1 MASTILLEHDYA
13 NMTETHARR
22 MLYLAKFMAK
32 LPKSKLNLSH
42 FCARYHKCGTT
53 ACVVGWA
60 GSLRPFQRLGLK
72 WDPLVH
78 DAEGYVVSGDNRVDF
93 VPKTDLDKIYAKF
106 YEQETGEKPYGSV
119 DAGGVFFGLTQDE
132 AHNLFANYGEYEQ
145 GSDDDITPKQIARVL
160 TAIVKKNFPHL
171 LRK

>member
-1 MASTILLEHDYA
+1 MATAISLIYDYA
-13 NMTETHARR
+13 NMTETHAKR

-32 LPKSKLNLSH
+32 LPKSKLDLSH
-42 FCARYHKCGTT
+42 FCTRDHGCGTT

-72 WDPLVH
+72 WDPLVF
-78 DAEGYVVSGDNRVDF
+78 DASGSSISGSNSVNF
-93 VPKTDLDKIYAKF
+93 EPKTDLDKIYAKL
-106 YEQETGEKPYGSV
+106 YEHESGEAFYGSV
-119 DAGGVFFGLTQDE
+119 GAGGVFFGLKQEE
-132 AHNLFANYGEYEQ
+132 ADDLFAGYDEYRSNDSE
-145 GSDDDITPKQIARVL
+145 ITPKQIARVL